1 VSRAGTLVLLYHRV
15 AQLEHDP
22 YGFAVR
28 PDRFAEQCE
37 ILRQHYDVVPLCDAD
52 ATRREVAVTFDD
64 GYADN
69 RTAATILAAVG
80 LPATFF
86 ITVGRIGERREVW
99 WDRLE
104 QLVMRCAPAGG
115 YLDLEVAGKRFWA
128 DVRSPRARTRA
139 HMALY
144 WRVRRMRP
152 AAIESVLD
160 GLEEQLR
167 IRTVERDT
175 HRWMTKEELRE
186 VAGTTGVD
194 VGAHTLTHPVLTAVS
209 ASEQWEE
216 INGGRQQLEHV
227 VGKPIRLFS
236 YPYGGHDAFD
246 EATHQLVRNAGYTLA
261 CTTTGGVAS
270 VDDYPLQIPRN
281 VVGDWDAP
289 TFERWL
295 NHWVVRTR

>member
-1 VSRAGTLVLLYHRV
+1 VNRAGTLVLLYHRV

-28 PDRFAEQCE
+28 PDRFAEQCD
-37 ILRQHYDVVPLCDAD
+37 ILRQRYNVVPLRDAD
-52 ATRREVAVTFDD
+52 ATRREIAITFDD

-69 RTAATILAAVG
+69 CTAAVMLAAAG

-86 ITVGRIGERREVW
+86 ITIGRLGEYRDVW

-104 QLVMRCAPAGG
+104 QLTTRCAPAGG
-115 YLDLEVAGKRFWA
+115 YLDVEVGGKRLWA
-128 DVRSPRARTRA
+128 DVRSPQARARA

-160 GLEEQLR
+160 RLEVQLG

-175 HRWMTKEELRE
+175 HRWMTTEELRE
-186 VAGTTGVD
+186 LAERPGVD
-194 VGAHTLTHPVLTAVS
+194 VGAHTLTHPVLTALP
-209 ASEQWEE
+209 AGEQWEE
-216 INGGRQQLEHV
+216 IDGSRQQLEQV
-227 VGKPIRLFS
+227 LGTPIRLFS
-236 YPYGGHDAFD
+236 YPYGGYDAFD
-246 EATHQLVRNAGYTLA
+246 NATDQLVRDAGYTLA
-261 CTTTGGVAS
+261 CTGTGGLAS
-270 VDDYPLQIPRN
+270 VEDYPLQIPRN
-281 VVGDWDAP
+281 VVGDWDGP

-295 NHWVVRTR
+295 NHWVPGT